1 MIGDLRVSFRQVPA
15 ISSGQYYLR
24 LSASVNGTRFR
35 ITLKDQ
41 VFSDT
46 QTNESSC
53 YNIKNTPSVKKKM
66 DAISSTLFRLYK
78 EAKLHGKRIT
88 AQELKKQFISHSY
101 SSTLYEVIC
110 RSHHNALLQ
119 IGKSITYAQY
129 KFQLKAV
136 QMIPRF
142 CHITY
147 GIPDI
152 SITALPDNFP
162 TQLHD
167 FLSLNSIEGE
177 DQVHLIL
184 SILQNE
190 HKKFNILLPDSML
203 KLLVEH
209 KQHPQ
214 LTPEDLYK
222 LSNVS
227 LTHSHEIVRDAFIL
241 SCHTGLNYAEIIQ
254 LSGNNIRTVSDQS
267 LWLFTAARK
276 YPLLSLP
283 ERLQSILKNKSNKE
297 FLFRLP
303 SIQYTNISLR
313 IIAMKSKINTNI
325 TFKLAKKFYTIGK
338 VRSSGYKS

>member
-1 MIGDLRVSFRQVPA
+1 MIGDLRVSFIQVPA
-15 ISSGQYYLR
+15 ISNGQYYLR

-35 ITLKDQ
+35 IILKDQ

-46 QTNESSC
+46 QTNEPAC
-53 YNIKNTPSVKKKM
+53 YNIENTPSVKKKM

-78 EAKLHGKRIT
+78 EAKLQGIRIT

-101 SSTLYEVIC
+101 PSTLYEVIC
-110 RSHHNALLQ
+110 RSHHDTLLQ

-129 KFQLKAV
+129 KFQQKAV
-136 QMIPRF
+136 QMIPQF
-142 CHITY
+142 CQMTY

-162 TQLHD
+162 TQLHE
-167 FLSLNSIEGE
+167 FLSLYSIEGK

-209 KQHPQ
+209 KQHPL
-214 LTPEDLYK
+214 LTPEDLYN

-227 LTHSHEIVRDAFIL
+227 LTHSHEVVRDAFVL
-241 SCHTGLNYAEIIQ
+241 SCHTGLNYAEINR

-267 LWLFTAARK
+267 LWLFTATRQ

-283 ERLQSILKNKSNKE
+283 DRLQSILKSKSDNE
-297 FLFRLP
+297 LLFKLP
-303 SIQYTNISLR
+303 SIQYANISLR
-313 IIAMKSKINTNI
+313 IVAMKSKIRINI
-325 TFKLAKKFYTIGK
+325 TFKLAKKIYAIRK
-338 VRSSGYKS
+338 AKSSSYMS